1 LIHYR
6 AILKILREE
15 KKYHGNIRFINQ
27 MCTAR
32 VSKHM
37 CLMCFCLGKHVC
49 LTFSIKKDSFLLP
62 ALQCMHS
69 KFLLIKTT
77 QQALQKFHIIE
88 NRLQAPEIMII
99 NRNLLIMNQINIQKK
114 SSIKNYQK
122 KNVALNIYYLISMIF
137 AIGFG
142 RTYRHAVA
150 NSVF

>member
-1 LIHYR
+1 
-6 AILKILREE
+6 
-15 KKYHGNIRFINQ
+15 
-27 MCTAR
+27 
-32 VSKHM
+32 
-37 CLMCFCLGKHVC
+37 
-49 LTFSIKKDSFLLP
+49 
-62 ALQCMHS
+62 MHS

-142 RTYRHAVA
+142 NTYRHAVA